1 MMLISKAKKPLP
13 VSELSIGQIAARRR
27 LAKSLRMAA
36 PPPKLLVSEWADRY
50 RILPSETSAEP
61 GRWHTDRAPFQREPM
76 DAVLD
81 PEVEIEVLMWGS
93 QNGKT
98 EIINNLVFY
107 FTDQDPAPIIAVQP
121 TVEAAEAWSKERL
134 APSIAATPRLRGKIS
149 DAKSR
154 DSGNTILSK
163 KYPGGHLAIV
173 GANAPS
179 GLAARPRRFVFGDE
193 IDRWPASAGAEGSPW
208 ALAWK
213 RTTTFWNRK
222 GVVTS
227 TPTIKDLSAIE
238 TWFLRSDQRYYHVPC
253 PNCWH
258 AQRLRWR
265 DDQEKF
271 NIMWAIDEHGAV
283 IPESVHYL
291 CEKCRFPIEEVE
303 KREMLAR
310 GVWIPT
316 FPERKKIRG
325 YHLNTLYSPWK
336 RWYEIV
342 QEWIDVQGKI
352 EELKVFIN
360 TILAETWEER
370 GDSFDASDLRNR
382 VEDYDGEVPR
392 GAGVLTAAVDVQGDR
407 LELLVKAWGDKEE
420 SWTIAVAQ
428 VYGDPA
434 QETVWLELDKYLLN
448 TYDHA
453 SGAEMTISSVMVDSG
468 GHHTEHVYRFCKGRE
483 MRRIRGIVQY
493 VYPLKGISGAGK
505 EILGRPSKKNRYKV
519 QLFPVGVDTAKDT
532 YFARLRI
539 PTPGPGYYHLPS
551 WIDDEFLEQMTSE
564 KALRK
569 YKKGVGAV
577 REYVKTRERN
587 EGLDLEV
594 YSIAALYRLGRPLL
608 AQLGA
613 KAEEL
618 NMFEG
623 GGAPPPSGGAAP
635 PPAAPP
641 PKRWSNYG
649 NAGGSWINGWR

>member
-1 MMLISKAKKPLP
+1 
-13 VSELSIGQIAARRR
+13 
-27 LAKSLRMAA
+27 
-36 PPPKLLVSEWADRY
+36 
-50 RILPSETSAEP
+50 
-61 GRWHTDRAPFQREPM
+61 M

-98 EIINNLVFY
+98 EIINNIAFY
-107 FTDQDPAPIIAVQP
+107 FADQDPAPIIAVQP
-121 TVEAAEAWSKERL
+121 TVELAEAWSKERL

-179 GLAARPRRFVFGDE
+179 GLASRPRRIVLGDE
-193 IDRWPASAGAEGSPW
+193 IDRWPASAGAEGAPW

-222 GVVTS
+222 GIITS
-227 TPTIKDLSAIE
+227 TPTIKDFSE
-238 TWFLRSDQRYYHVPC
+238 VENWFGRSDQRYYFVPC
-253 PNCWH
+253 PHCEH
-258 AQRLRWR
+258 MQRLRWR
-265 DDQEKF
+265 NDQERF
-271 NIMWAIDEHGAV
+271 NIVWAIDEHGSV

-291 CEKCRFPIEEVE
+291 CEKCSGPIEEVD
-303 KREMLAR
+303 KGFLLAR
-310 GVWIPT
+310 GEWRALY
-316 FPERKKIRG
+316 PERRKIRG

-336 RWYEIV
+336 RWHEIV
-342 QEWIDVQGKI
+342 EEWLSVQEKV

-370 GDSFDASDLRNR
+370 GDSFDASDLRTR

-392 GAGVLTAAVDVQGDR
+392 GTGVLTAAVDVQGDR
-407 LELLVKAWGDKEE
+407 LEILVKGWGHAEE

-434 QETVWLELDKYLLN
+434 RDAVWLELDKYLLD
-448 TYDHA
+448 TYEHA
-453 SGAEMTISSVMVDSG
+453 CGVKMAIRAVLVDSG
-468 GHHTEHVYRFCKGRE
+468 GHHTDAVYKFCKARQS
-483 MRRIRGIVQY
+483 RRINGTLQH

-505 EILGRPSKKNRYKV
+505 EILGRPSSRNRYKV
-519 QLFPVGVDTAKDT
+519 KLFPVGVDTAKDT
-532 YFARLRI
+532 YFARLKI
-539 PTPGPGYYHLPS
+539 PSPGPGYYHLPS

-569 YKKGVGAV
+569 YKKGVGTI
-577 REYVKTRERN
+577 REYVKTRDRN

-594 YSIAALYRLGRPLL
+594 YSLAALYSLGRPTV
-608 AQLGA
+608 AALG
-613 KAEEL
+613 KLAEEL
-618 NMFEG
+618 NNHERGDPDPEPG
-623 GGAPPPSGGAAP
+623 GSGP
-635 PPAAPP
+635 PPAPAA
-641 PKRWSNYG
+641 PKRWSNFG
-649 NAGGSWINGWR
+649 NGGGGGWVNGWR